1 MEQVLLPRE
10 PPGQTF
16 SAWLRALLLA
26 HGFELERTIKTLSA
40 RWDHRMLPVADGRAV
55 SVLVRKWVREAIT
68 GVVGVPFDPPLSFPM
83 DLVSRWPP
91 TDGVDALVQAVVPR
105 PRRRMAD
112 AAPAANRPAPGL
124 SHTWSGSGGHWTFSQ
139 VHAD

>member
-68 GVVGVPFDPPLSFPM
+68 GVVGVPFDPPLSLPM
-83 DLVSRWPP
+83 DLVSRWPRR
-91 TDGVDALVQAVVPR
+91 TAWTRSSRRSCRVRGGGWLTQR
-105 PRRRMAD
+105 PRRTD
-112 AAPAANRPAPGL
+112 LP
-124 SHTWSGSGGHWTFSQ
+124 Q
-139 VHAD
+139 D